1 MAISEAY
8 AGSES
13 VSTTEWDLPS
23 DSSSKSSLTTDG
35 VYQVW
40 LDLSNLAAGDVFE
53 FRGYEKVQSSDTQ
66 RAFMI
71 ETISGVQSAPNYV
84 TPSFV
89 LIAGWTFTLLRKAGS
104 DRTITWSI
112 RSVA

>member
-8 AGSES
+8 AGTQS

-23 DSSSKSSLTTDG
+23 DSSSLSSLTTDG
-35 VYQVW
+35 VFQCW
-40 LDLSNLAAGDVFE
+40 LDLSNLQAGDVFE
-53 FRGYEKVQSSDTQ
+53 LRCYEKVQSTDTQ
-66 RAFMI
+66 RAVFI
-71 ETISGVQSAPNYV
+71 ETLSGVQFSPNFV
-84 TPSFV
+84 TPSLV
-89 LIAGWTFTLLRKAGS
+89 MIHGWTFTLLKVAGT